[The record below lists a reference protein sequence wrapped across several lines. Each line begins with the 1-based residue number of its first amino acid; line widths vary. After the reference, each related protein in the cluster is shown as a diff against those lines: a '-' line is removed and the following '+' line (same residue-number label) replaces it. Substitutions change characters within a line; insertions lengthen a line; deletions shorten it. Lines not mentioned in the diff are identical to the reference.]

1 MKPHHV
7 GRLKTWHSINTSN
20 LEGHGGQ
27 PHGTNHT
34 ANDIYEDLFIR
45 KFIIGVFHHQTVPE
59 QGIAILRRYLK
70 VLRLANVMSHVYGPG
85 HKRGQKKKSKIF
97 HWKTVFRL
105 NEIEV
110 IVTTTMKY
118 NPFKRPEADPPG
130 TIRDKFPKKQFDFD
144 QVEDFYFKVGFAET
158 ILTQQLCRH
167 VKVTLKFA
175 NRNELAYNYI

>member
-70 VLRLANVMSHVYGPG
+70 SMSCLLFVALGINVAK
-85 HKRGQKKKSKIF
+85 KRS
-97 HWKTVFRL
+97 R
-105 NEIEV
+105 
-110 IVTTTMKY
+110 
-118 NPFKRPEADPPG
+118 
-130 TIRDKFPKKQFDFD
+130 KFFTGKLFLD
-144 QVEDFYFKVGFAET
+144 
-158 ILTQQLCRH
+158 
-167 VKVTLKFA
+167 
-175 NRNELAYNYI
+175 

>member
-70 VLRLANVMSHVYGPG
+70 VLVIGLKASQCHVSCLWP
-85 HKRGQKKKSKIF
+85 
-97 HWKTVFRL
+97 W
-105 NEIEV
+105 
-110 IVTTTMKY
+110 
-118 NPFKRPEADPPG
+118 A
-130 TIRDKFPKKQFDFD
+130 
-144 QVEDFYFKVGFAET
+144 
-158 ILTQQLCRH
+158 
-167 VKVTLKFA
+167 
-175 NRNELAYNYI
+175 